1 MKEFI
6 MDTVSLEGVQ
16 SLNQFTKTEHK
27 LTQISANV
35 AITEGKELILPVFS
49 VATVGEYEA
58 AKALPTTTVSIGGY
72 VDETIPIEPLSV
84 YAPSTIRF
92 YTSEQLDPLAV
103 EYYPGAERLTITS
116 AGRVGINSSNSKRY
130 TLDVREALPSS
141 GFGGPGK
148 PQISSIAI
156 TQPFFI
162 DKRENTTPEF
172 GNIFFNVNV
181 SEEEE
186 STVPY
191 SWISSGNEG
200 LVQNSYED
208 QRANLQFYT
217 NTGDGEA
224 RPQLQKH
231 LEINGFENK
240 TKIFTQLNLGN
251 VPVFRD
257 QEEAMDMGGLV
268 NGDVYQD
275 RLQNLKIVF
284 LLEGGGKPAK
294 IE

>member
-1 MKEFI
+1 MGKEFI

-16 SLNQFTKTEHK
+16 SLNKFTRTEYK

-49 VATVGEYEA
+49 VATAGPSPEA
-58 AKALPTTTVSIGGY
+58 ISELTTTTVSIGGY
-72 VDETIPIEPLSV
+72 VDETIPIEPISV
-84 YAPSTIRF
+84 PAPSSIKL
-92 YTSEQLDPLAV
+92 YTGEPLDPLAV

-116 AGRVGINSSNSKRY
+116 KGRVGINSPNNQKQ
-130 TLDVREALPSS
+130 TLDVREALPSL
-141 GFGGPGK
+141 GFGTAGK

-156 TQPFFI
+156 TQPFYK
-162 DKRENTTPEF
+162 DKKGNTTPEF
-172 GNIFFNVNV
+172 GNIFFRANVNA
-181 SEEEE
+181 EEDNPI
-186 STVPY
+186 TY
-191 SWISSGNEG
+191 GQIKSGNEG
-200 LVQNSYED
+200 LVQNSHED

-224 RPQLQKH
+224 RAELQKH

-257 QEEAMDMGGLV
+257 QTEAVEEGRLV

-284 LLEGGGKPAK
+284 IPTDE
-294 IE
+294 ERV